1 MQSDRVI
8 VGVFTYIDDAVKA
21 IKRVKEEDLDF
32 KVFSPVPNHELEEL
46 LTPEVSPMR
55 FFTGFGA
62 LFGVT
67 AGFSLA
73 IWTSLDYPLR
83 VSAKSI
89 ASIPG
94 FFVIGYE
101 CTILFGGLATLL
113 GLLALCRIPYFF
125 KEVGAHESFTQDKF
139 GVVVGCPGN
148 KVLDMKSAFEAL
160 GADEVQVREGF

>member
-1 MQSDRVI
+1 MQSDRVV
-8 VGVFTYIDDAVKA
+8 VGVFSYFDDTIKA

-46 LTPEVSPMR
+46 LTPESSPMR
-55 FFTGFGA
+55 FFTGLGAVFGI
-62 LFGVT
+62 T
-67 AGFSLA
+67 AGFALA

-83 VSAKSI
+83 VSAKPI
-89 ASIPG
+89 PSIPG
-94 FFVIGYE
+94 FVVIGYE

-125 KEVGAHESFTQDKF
+125 KEVGAHPKFMQDKF

-148 KVLDMKSAFEAL
+148 KVLDIKSALESL
-160 GADEVQVREGF
+160 GADEVQIREGF